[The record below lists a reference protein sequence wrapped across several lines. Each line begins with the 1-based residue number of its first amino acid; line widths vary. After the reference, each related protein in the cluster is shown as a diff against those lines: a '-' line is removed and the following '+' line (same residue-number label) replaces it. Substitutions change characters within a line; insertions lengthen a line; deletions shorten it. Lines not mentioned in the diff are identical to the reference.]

1 MDSPIIEEL
10 EEYTI
15 FELDTEGKITS
26 WNENAEKTK
35 GYSQKDV
42 IGKHY
47 SIFFMEEDIR
57 NNIPEQLLA
66 EARQKGKVI
75 SEGWRYNKDKTKH
88 RIKSIIKAHYD
99 EKNQLSGFHK
109 ISRDL
114 SDQRLLKNSNDQN
127 KIFVNQVPHAMAM
140 FDKNMVY
147 LAASEKWKE
156 DYNLHEKD
164 IIGKSHYEIFPE
176 IGDEWKKIHHDC
188 MKGHIN
194 ICDEAQ
200 FVRADG
206 TTQWIKWDVRPWYF
220 SENEIGG
227 ILMYTADI
235 TEKKKMMED
244 LRINEQQFRGSFEN
258 SPIGMALVSL
268 KGEWMEVNKELCDML
283 GYTEEE
289 LLKTTFQ
296 DITHKEDLEKDL
308 TEVTKTINGEIDS
321 YKMEKRYIHKNG
333 SIIWAMLS
341 VSLVRNEKNNPVHF
355 VSMIEDITERKEN
368 EQDLLKLNGELNA
381 ILNSTQAIIVG
392 TDKNGLI
399 THFNKGAELMLGYT
413 ADEVIGKNTPTL
425 FHKKAEVISRGEE
438 LSKMYEETIT
448 GFDVFVKRVK
458 NGNTESNEWTYI
470 KKDGSEFNV
479 QLIMSG
485 IYDKN
490 ENLYGYLGVATDI
503 TALKNSHLQLE
514 KSKNML
520 ETLANKL
527 TIQNKQLLDFAHITS
542 HNLRSPVSNLQALVD
557 IYKTAEDDETKE
569 MAFENFEESVNN
581 LSSTLEQLMNSL
593 KVQKE
598 ASQDVRKIDIEAS
611 VEKTLKSIKS
621 EINGSNATIIKEFNG
636 FKTINYN
643 NIYFESI
650 ILNLVSNA
658 IRYKSPDRDPEI
670 IIKTEIIDEKKV
682 LSVEDNGI
690 GIDLRKHGHKLF
702 GLYKTFH
709 RHKDA
714 RGVGLFITKTQVESM
729 GGKIYVKS
737 NVGKGSI
744 FYIEL

>member
-15 FELDTEGKITS
+15 FELDTEGKIIS

-47 SIFFMEEDIR
+47 SIFFVEEDIK

-66 EARQKGKVI
+66 EARQEGKVI
-75 SEGWRYNKDKTKH
+75 SEGWRYIKDKTKH
-88 RIKSIIKAHYD
+88 RIKSIIKARYD
-99 EKNQLSGFHK
+99 EKNQLSGFYK

-114 SDQRLLKNSNDQN
+114 SDQHLLKNSNDRN

-156 DYNLHEKD
+156 DYNLSEKD

-176 IGDEWKKIHHDC
+176 IGDEWKKIHQDC
-188 MKGHIN
+188 IKGHIN

-289 LLKTTFQ
+289 LLNTRFQ

-308 TEVTKTINGEIDS
+308 TEVTRTINGEIDS

-341 VSLVRNEKNNPVHF
+341 VSLVRDEKNNPVHF

-368 EQDLLKLNGELNA
+368 EQDLLKLNSELNA
-381 ILNSTQAIIVG
+381 VLNSTHAIIVG
-392 TDKNGLI
+392 TDTTGKI

-413 ADEVIGKNTPTL
+413 ANEVIEKNTPAM
-425 FHKKAEVISRGEE
+425 FHKKSELISRGKE
-438 LSKMYEETIT
+438 LSLIYGEDVS
-448 GFDVFVKRVK
+448 GFDIFVKRVK
-458 NGNTESNEWTYI
+458 KGVLESNEWTLV
-470 KKDGSEFNV
+470 KKDGSEFSV
-479 QLIMSG
+479 QLVVTG
-485 IYDKN
+485 IYN
-490 ENLYGYLGVATDI
+490 EKGDLYGFIGVATDI
-503 TALKNSHLQLE
+503 TALKNSHMELE
-514 KSKNML
+514 KSKNVL

-527 TIQNKQLLDFAHITS
+527 TVQNKQLLEFAHITS
-542 HNLRSPVSNLQALVD
+542 HNLRSPVSNLQALID
-557 IYKTAEDDETKE
+557 IYKTSEDSETKE
-569 MAFENFEESVNN
+569 MAFENFEESVSN

-593 KVQKE
+593 KVQRE
-598 ASQDVRKIDIEAS
+598 ASKNVKKIDIEAS
-611 VEKTLKSIKS
+611 VDKTLKSIKS
-621 EINGSNATIIKEFNG
+621 EIKRCNATITKDFDG
-636 FKTINYN
+636 FKALNYN
-643 NIYFESI
+643 DIYFESI

-670 IIKTEIIDEKKV
+670 IIKTEIIDGKKV

-714 RGVGLFITKTQVESM
+714 RGVGLFITKTQIESM